1 MRIQR
6 KPKARFG
13 PSRMVDTSYNYLTLL
28 RCVFIRVIVEA
39 KVEALIFRL
48 RLGDPVSNDF
58 SFLQSKMYTTRL
70 RHSTKPPSCAY
81 CAALEEIDDCSHHK
95 SYITLALRCRHL

>member
-39 KVEALIFRL
+39 KVEALI
-48 RLGDPVSNDF
+48 
-58 SFLQSKMYTTRL
+58 LQRRGERRATIN
-70 RHSTKPPSCAY
+70 
-81 CAALEEIDDCSHHK
+81 EEVGGV
-95 SYITLALRCRHL
+95 YGVGLL